1 MKKLFSIL
9 AAKLG
14 EESAFN
20 LTKKREKR
28 THKNKNRRRKT
39 TFKTEKRRQ
48 IKFKQ
53 IGGGGNI
60 QEGHPMNVESLC
72 RLFAT
77 VFR

>member
-53 IGGGGNI
+53 IGGGRKYTRRTPHECGI
-60 QEGHPMNVESLC
+60 FM
-72 RLFAT
+72 
-77 VFR
+77 